1 MGGKD
6 LSVEKDTG
14 KQVRM
19 EKPKH
24 KSTEMRFDLFDDYF
38 NPPMA
43 KTAAG
48 DFY

>member
-6 LSVEKDTG
+6 LSVEKDTE

-24 KSTEMRFDLFDDYF
+24 KSTEMAL
-38 NPPMA
+38 
-43 KTAAG
+43 
-48 DFY
+48 